1 MNRYR
6 LIIVL
11 LISVSLLLLLEMSRT
26 LVGGVRRIA
35 QPTTMPPLITA
46 TPGAAIPPAP
56 TGVSVAVRSVANL
69 HQSVSS
75 VPVPLAIQVDQ
86 AGVTPDLLLF
96 TQNLVEDTTRL
107 VYLAGGDGTVRWES
121 PALEM
126 LSMHPQVIPSYALIY
141 LLDETRL
148 LALDRVSG
156 RIVWEAALADTLPPD
171 CPDCLQLV
179 DDYLVAL
186 TRDGTLQRIAAVN
199 GLDAWMQRSAG
210 TPRQLRVIGDR
221 IAILRY
227 QPDDPAGSV
236 LELFD
241 AADGTLVQRSEPAC
255 AGLEARSA
263 DAADL
268 PFATLL
274 VAPDDRAF
282 YLLADGA
289 GKGFTRCVQRVDATT
304 GAPVW
309 SSLLEDLLPAAF
321 PQRQTLLTDV
331 ALYVSV
337 PGGLTALDL
346 QDGRP
351 RRLIRGQ
358 EYGIRPL
365 AARDGHLLI
374 EAVALDDRQSVELW
388 GLDAALGE
396 RRWRYPL
403 QATRRRDGALG
414 PGDWTG
420 HLVPG
425 GFAVAQQLPDRLQLE
440 TLTLADGTRRSVMS
454 FAPRDGVALC
464 RGIAWEADMA
474 WLTFQRLYAVDLR
487 GDRVVYTWPKTD
499 E

>member
-1 MNRYR
+1 MNRSR

-11 LISVSLLLLLEMSRT
+11 LISVSLLLLLEVSRT
-26 LVGGVRRIA
+26 LVDGVRRPA
-35 QPTTMPPLITA
+35 QVVTVPPLSTA
-46 TPGAAIPPAP
+46 TPVAAIPPAP
-56 TGVSVAVRSVANL
+56 GGVSVAVRSVATL

-75 VPVPLAIQVDQ
+75 AAIPLPGPMDQ
-86 AGVTPDLLLF
+86 ADVPPDLLLF

-107 VYLAGGDGTVRWES
+107 IYLASTDGAVRWES
-121 PALEM
+121 PALKM
-126 LSMHPQVIPSYALIY
+126 FGMPPQVIPGPALIY

-148 LALDRVSG
+148 LALDRASG

-171 CPDCLQLV
+171 CPDCLQLA
-179 DDYLVAL
+179 DDYLIAL
-186 TRDGTLQRIAAVN
+186 TRDGTLQSIAAAN
-199 GLDAWMQRSAG
+199 GLDAWSHQLTG
-210 TPRQLRVIGDR
+210 TPRQLRVIGNQ
-221 IAILRY
+221 IATLRY
-227 QPDDPAGSV
+227 QPTDPAGSV
-236 LELFD
+236 LELFN
-241 AADGTLVQRSEPAC
+241 AADGTLVQRSGPAC
-255 AGLEARSA
+255 AGLEARSG

-274 VAPDDRAF
+274 VAPDNRAL

-289 GKGFTRCVQRVDATT
+289 GAGFSRCVQRVDATT

-309 SSLLEDLLPAAF
+309 SRLLEDPQPATF
-321 PQRQTLLTDV
+321 PEHQTLLADA

-346 QDGRP
+346 HDGHSRS
-351 RRLIRGQ
+351 LIQGQ

-374 EAVALDDRQSVELW
+374 AAVAPADRQSVELW

-403 QATRRRDGALG
+403 QATQWRQAALG

-420 HLVPG
+420 HLVPD
-425 GFAVAQQLPDRLQLE
+425 GFALAQQLPNQLQLE
-440 TLTLADGTRRSVMS
+440 TLNLADGTRSGVMH

-464 RGIAWEADMA
+464 QGIAWEADMA
-474 WLTFQRLYAVDLR
+474 WLTFQRLYAVDL
-487 GDRVVYTWPKTD
+487 GEDQVVYTWPETD

>member
-35 QPTTMPPLITA
+35 QPTTMLPLMTA
-46 TPGAAIPPAP
+46 TPVTAIPPTP
-56 TGVSVAVRSVANL
+56 GDVSVAVRSVATL
-69 HQSVSS
+69 HQSVYSAA
-75 VPVPLAIQVDQ
+75 VPLPGPGDQ

-96 TQNLVEDTTRL
+96 TQNLVEDMTRL
-107 VYLAGGDGTVRWES
+107 IYLAGGDGTVRWES
-121 PALEM
+121 PALKM
-126 LSMHPQVIPSYALIY
+126 FGMHPQVIPGPALIY

-148 LALDRVSG
+148 LALDRASG

-186 TRDGTLQRIAAVN
+186 TRDGTLQSIVAAN
-199 GLDAWMQRSAG
+199 GLDAWTQRLTG

-221 IAILRY
+221 IATLRY
-227 QPDDPAGSV
+227 QPTDPAGSV

-241 AADGTLVQRSEPAC
+241 AADGTLVQRSVPAC
-255 AGLEARSA
+255 AGLSARSG

-274 VAPDDRAF
+274 VAPDNRAL
-282 YLLADGA
+282 YLLADGV
-289 GKGFTRCVQRVDATT
+289 GKGFNRCVQRVDATT
-304 GAPVW
+304 GTPVW
-309 SSLLEDLLPAAF
+309 SSLLED
-321 PQRQTLLTDV
+321 PQPVSFQGRQTLLTDT

-337 PGGLTALDL
+337 PDGLTALDL

-365 AARDGHLLI
+365 AARDGHLLVA
-374 EAVALDDRQSVELW
+374 AVALHDRQSVELW
-388 GLDAALGE
+388 GLDVALGE

-403 QATRRRDGALG
+403 QATRWREAALG
-414 PGDWTG
+414 AGDWTG
-420 HLVPG
+420 HLVPD
-425 GFAVAQQLPDRLQLE
+425 GFTLAQQLPHQLQLE
-440 TLTLADGTRRSVMS
+440 TLNLADGTRSGVMQ

-464 RGIAWEADMA
+464 QGIAWEADMA
-474 WLTFQRLYAVDLR
+474 WLTFQRLYAVDLSENQ
-487 GDRVVYTWPKTD
+487 VVYTWPETD